1 MTCQGLRCP
10 RPDHLHPPSRH
21 RLGCRGP
28 TFSPKTRI
36 RPRKRR
42 PSTCNSFDCTQR
54 HAVDNAR
61 ICRCAAD
68 RLRMN
73 AAAGTSTRRDQR
85 ASILDAPSICR
96 SQDSID
102 QSISSCTFLL
112 TGRISSDSR
121 REMKQDDARK
131 LDHATLEEMRIRAVR
146 SVQAGESPEV
156 VARSMRINRRTIY
169 GWLAQYR
176 RGGWGALKAKPLLG
190 RPPKLDARALQW
202 IYNTITQKNPL
213 QLKFAFALWTRA
225 MVAKLIKDKFGVV
238 LSANSVGRLLA
249 QLGITCQKPLHRAQE
264 RDEAVVEQWLRK
276 DYPKIKALAQREKA
290 EIFFGDAAHMRSDH
304 HAGRT
309 WGKRGATPIVETTG
323 ARHRMSLISAITARG
338 HMRFM
343 IKEKGGV
350 NAAVFIEFL
359 KRLMAGAKRAIFL
372 IVDRGP
378 AHIAKKTRAFVDS
391 QHGRLRLFFLPPYSP
406 DRNPDELVWK
416 HLKADTVGRMTIT
429 DKADFKV
436 KVRAS
441 MRQLQ
446 NDPEKI
452 RSFYQKPSLKYA
464 A

>member
-1 MTCQGLRCP
+1 M
-10 RPDHLHPPSRH
+10 
-21 RLGCRGP
+21 
-28 TFSPKTRI
+28 
-36 RPRKRR
+36 
-42 PSTCNSFDCTQR
+42 
-54 HAVDNAR
+54 
-61 ICRCAAD
+61 
-68 RLRMN
+68 
-73 AAAGTSTRRDQR
+73 
-85 ASILDAPSICR
+85 
-96 SQDSID
+96 
-102 QSISSCTFLL
+102 
-112 TGRISSDSR
+112 
-121 REMKQDDARK
+121 REDDARK
-131 LDHATLEEMRIRAVR
+131 LDHATLEAMRVRAVR
-146 SVQAGESPEV
+146 SIQAGERPDV
-156 VARSMRINRRTIY
+156 VARSLRVSLRAIY

-176 RGGWGALKAKPLLG
+176 RGGWGALKAKPLFG
-190 RPPKLDARALQW
+190 RPRKLNARAMEW
-202 IYNTITQKNPL
+202 IYNTITKKNPL
-213 QLKFAFALWTRA
+213 QLKFDFALWTRD

-264 RDEAVVEQWLRK
+264 RDEALVEQWLK
-276 DYPKIKALAQREKA
+276 KEYPKIKALAQREKA

-309 WGKRGATPIVETTG
+309 WGKRGKTPVVEATG
-323 ARHRMSLISAITARG
+323 ARHGMSLISAITARG
-338 HMRFM
+338 QMRFM

-359 KRLMAGAKRAIFL
+359 KRMITGAKRPIFL

-378 AHIAKKTRAFVDS
+378 AHIAKKTRTFVES
-391 QHGRLRLFFLPPYSP
+391 LKGRLRLFYLPPYSP

-416 HLKADTVGRMTIT
+416 HLKADTVGRMAIT

-452 RSFYQKPSLKYA
+452 RAFYQKPSLKYA